1 MELIAGIFQKRKP
14 GESHFSLNV
23 ERKQSPRLRAKSEW
37 PGASLSPSGLH
48 SRQSVPGD
56 RHGMFVFVAE
66 NASPREFQA
75 AGSPPW
81 DMHCSREV
89 RAESQPLC
97 HVQLFMTPWTMAHQA
112 PLFVGFFMQENWSGL
127 RFPPPGNLTGP
138 GIEPASSAFV
148 GGFCTTEAPGRPK
161 RGVKD
166 RDLRIDLLLT

>member
-37 PGASLSPSGLH
+37 PGASLSRSGLH
-48 SRQSVPGD
+48 SCQSAPGD

-75 AGSPPW
+75 EGYPPC

-89 RAESQPLC
+89 LAQSQSLC
-97 HVQLFMTPWTMAHQA
+97 HIQLFMTSWTMAHQA
-112 PLFVGFFMQENWSGL
+112 PLFVGFFKQQNWSGL
-127 RFPPPGNLTGP
+127 PFPPPRTLTGP
-138 GIEPASSAFV
+138 GIEPASSPLV
-148 GGFCTTEAPGRPK
+148 GALYTTERPGRPK

-166 RDLRIDLLLT
+166 GALRIDVLLT